1 MGVLLPTVG
10 WVKRDKGS
18 IFVGFAYFNYLQN
31 FEIVTELAN
40 PTSLVADRRLN
51 PTHHVSFR
59 TAKWINLTKKSV
71 NNQRPPLALGV

>member
-18 IFVGFAYFNYLQN
+18 IFAGFAYLNYLQKY
-31 FEIVTELAN
+31 EIVTELAN

-51 PTHHVSFR
+51 PTYDVSFR
-59 TAKWINLTKKSV
+59 TAKRIRLTKQCVSS
-71 NNQRPPLALGV
+71 